1 MAVAMRESWTDERLD
16 DFRGETARRFD
27 EVERRF
33 DRVDDRLDRF
43 EDRFDRVDDQFD
55 RVNDRFDTLHRA
67 ILFSNTAIFTAMLGF
82 IATQL

>member
-16 DFRGETARRFD
+16 DFRAETARRFD

-33 DRVDDRLDRF
+33 DRLDARIDDQFGRVDDRFGHLEGRIDGL
-43 EDRFDRVDDQFD
+43 Q
-55 RVNDRFDTLHRA
+55 RA
-67 ILFSNTAIFTAMLGF
+67 IVFSNTAIFTAMLGL